1 MKLFEYMAT
10 GKAIVASDLPVLG
23 EVLRN
28 GENALIVP
36 VSEIDAW
43 EDAIRRLG
51 SDEQMRIRLGRA
63 ARQECLSKYTWAGRA
78 DNVLAGLGREGE
90 ERSDRAGTVP
100 AHQAAGLQE
109 GIG

>member
-10 GKAIVASDLPVLG
+10 GKVIVASDLPVLG

-51 SDEQMRIRLGRA
+51 SDEQMRMQLGKA
-63 ARQECLSKYTWAGRA
+63 ARRECLSKYTWEGRA
-78 DNVLAGLGREGE
+78 ETVLAGLTGEGG
-90 ERSDRAGTVP
+90 ERSDRAGAVP
-100 AHQAAGLQE
+100 TPQAAGVQE